1 MHILCTDK
9 LREAVSLEA
18 ESYLYSEVCGIM
30 SKLIGFFKDV
40 GSEMRKVSWPRRKE
54 LTRYTIVVLSTVVF
68 MAVYVGLV
76 DLGISRVLEWYIA
89 L

>member
-1 MHILCTDK
+1 
-9 LREAVSLEA
+9 
-18 ESYLYSEVCGIM
+18 M
-30 SKLIGFFKDV
+30 SKLSGFLKDV
-40 GSEMRKVSWPRRKE
+40 VSEMRKVSWPKRKE

-68 MAVYVGLV
+68 MAIYFGIL